1 MILNNLIKKI
11 KILLVARK
19 LFRNWY
25 LYPLVYFNLIK
36 QSHVVF
42 ETKNGLKITLRVN
55 STDLMAFTH
64 VWLIQEY
71 SAPGF
76 ELHDDDIIL
85 DIGAHIGLFSLFAS
99 QFCKNGKIFCFEPI
113 KENYEQLMNNIK
125 INDIKNIVPFNYA
138 VSSKTGKIK
147 IYVNDDES
155 GHSMFL
161 ENSNYIEVDSISI
174 IDIFKKNV
182 IDKCNFLKLDCEGAE
197 YEIIDLLSKDYLQRI
212 EKTVI
217 EYHMADTKPE
227 LLQNLEN
234 TLKRNSF
241 KIKTRK
247 LFSDIGFLFALKK

>member
-1 MILNNLIKKI
+1 MIFNNLIKKI
-11 KILLVARK
+11 KIILVARK
-19 LFRNWY
+19 LFHNWY

-42 ETKNGLKITLRVN
+42 ETRNGLKIMLRVN

-125 INDIKNIVPFNYA
+125 INDIKNIVPFNNA

-147 IYVNDDES
+147 IYLNEDES

-161 ENSNYIEVDSISI
+161 KNSNYVEVDSISI
-174 IDIFKKNV
+174 IDIFEKN
-182 IDKCNFLKLDCEGAE
+182 IIEKCNFLKLDCEGAE
-197 YEIIDLLSKDYLQRI
+197 YEIVDLLSKSGCWKFHCR
-212 EKTVI
+212 
-217 EYHMADTKPE
+217 
-227 LLQNLEN
+227 
-234 TLKRNSF
+234 
-241 KIKTRK
+241 
-247 LFSDIGFLFALKK
+247 